1 MHLSGIFQYGRFL
14 PPTCPTLSFHPVAWQ
29 SKTTSEVVICTISVR
44 TKTESKHNT
53 KARYVAASPL
63 PTTHNHT
70 RDVHRFKTL
79 YLIML
84 SDGSH
89 QYWIWG
95 SYHTFSRVQPLTPSA
110 GINSYEAL
118 LTCCLLFKVPRV
130 IKYWQVGLAD
140 PVRNKLGDL
149 YVTTLRWVRTS
160 TVSLQDVTSCCFM
173 AALRLTWRHRWAH
186 FNKPYKAPF
195 LDTQHKLYLLFQ
207 RLSGTDGN
215 D

>member
-1 MHLSGIFQYGRFL
+1 MEIFYFFLSSTRQNAAKTLNPTSPIMHLSGIFQYGRFL

-29 SKTTSEVVICTISVR
+29 YKTTSEVVICTISVR

-95 SYHTFSRVQPLTPSA
+95 SYHTEFDPWLLQLALTHTRRVSHVAWCLKSPGSSNTDRLGWQIRSGPSSEIRMWRLWDETGHQQSLSRTLHLVTLW
-110 GINSYEAL
+110 
-118 LTCCLLFKVPRV
+118 PRS
-130 IKYWQVGLAD
+130 D
-140 PVRNKLGDL
+140 
-149 YVTTLRWVRTS
+149 
-160 TVSLQDVTSCCFM
+160 
-173 AALRLTWRHRWAH
+173 
-186 FNKPYKAPF
+186 
-195 LDTQHKLYLLFQ
+195 
-207 RLSGTDGN
+207 
-215 D
+215 